1 MSRRGHRRGSIAQGK
16 QDILEARALG
26 VPRDN
31 FWVVLHATQVNG
43 PQVQVPKAV
52 AARILPPS
60 RPSEGPGREDP
71 SGARPR
77 DRGNPSS
84 RGRGEE
90 RVVLEELASRLERG
104 IAFLPSGPGLLRVAA
119 VADPW
124 VGARRE
130 RTPLAVA
137 APTRKLVFSLPT
149 RVRQY
154 LGVREGDLVAWV
166 VPAEQWEADAPR
178 RGGTARGRA
187 EPGRGGSGTS
197 SGRKRAP
204 RGPVYLVR
212 SEFALERPT

>member
-1 MSRRGHRRGSIAQGK
+1 MADLFGLRP
-16 QDILEARALG
+16 DL
-26 VPRDN
+26 PN
-31 FWVVLHATQVNG
+31 PVNG
-43 PQVQVPKAV
+43 IVF
-52 AARILPPS
+52 IPS
-60 RPSEGPGREDP
+60 GLGREN
-71 SGARPR
+71 A
-77 DRGNPSS
+77 
-84 RGRGEE
+84 
-90 RVVLEELASRLERG
+90 
-104 IAFLPSGPGLLRVAA
+104 AA
-119 VADPW
+119 VAHPTIG
-124 VGARRE
+124 VARE
-130 RTPLAVA
+130 TTPLAVA

-154 LGVREGDLVAWV
+154 LGIREGDLVAWV